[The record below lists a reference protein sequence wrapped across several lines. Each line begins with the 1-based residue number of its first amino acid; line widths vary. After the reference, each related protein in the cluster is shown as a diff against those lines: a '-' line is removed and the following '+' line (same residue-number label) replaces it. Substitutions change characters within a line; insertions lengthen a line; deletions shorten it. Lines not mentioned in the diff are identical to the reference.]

1 MGHEHAAHGAD
12 GHDHSNCPFCS
23 RGKDSTNSLAVVE
36 FVDEQ
41 GQRLP
46 IDARKLLG
54 VKENQLVVVRG
65 RPKIDEFGGL
75 VVSADGIYLRD

>member
-1 MGHEHAAHGAD
+1 
-12 GHDHSNCPFCS
+12 
-23 RGKDSTNSLAVVE
+23 
-36 FVDEQ
+36 VDEQ